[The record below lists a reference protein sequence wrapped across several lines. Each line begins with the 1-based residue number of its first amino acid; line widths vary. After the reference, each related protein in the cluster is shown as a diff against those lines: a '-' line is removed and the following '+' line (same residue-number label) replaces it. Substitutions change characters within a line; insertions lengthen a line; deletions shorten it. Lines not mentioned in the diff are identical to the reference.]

1 MKIIDKIDNQELFNV
16 LKNIEVIA
24 QNDKIFPNEKDIL
37 KPFDIEIEN
46 VNVVI
51 IGQDP
56 YHGEGQA
63 NGFAFAVSKG
73 VKTPPSLKN
82 IFKEVELEFGLINAD
97 ETLSS
102 WVDQGVLLMNTSLT
116 VSKGKPNSHSSIGWQ
131 KITKGVISILKEEEV
146 VFLLLG
152 SYAQKIAREC
162 NVAEEKKVITTH
174 PSPLSAHRGFIG
186 SNAFKNVNKKLKK
199 FNKKEIIW

>member
-73 VKTPPSLKN
+73 VNTPPSLKN